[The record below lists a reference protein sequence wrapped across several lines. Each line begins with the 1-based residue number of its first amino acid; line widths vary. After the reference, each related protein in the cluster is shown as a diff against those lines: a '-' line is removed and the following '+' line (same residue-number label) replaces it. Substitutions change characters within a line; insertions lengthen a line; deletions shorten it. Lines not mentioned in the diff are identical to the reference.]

1 MVVAKI
7 EVFDDETG
15 QVFAKDKLIQ
25 PVKENLDFDV
35 PSTSYLFAFKIRVL
49 NFDKQII
56 EPDVG
61 LLEKIGCPNPDY
73 TVPSEEIHR
82 HLSKKEENN
91 GVHEA

>member
-15 QVFAKDKLIQ
+15 RVYAKDKLIQ
-25 PVKENLDFDV
+25 PVKENLDFDDL
-35 PSTSYLFAFKIRVL
+35 STSYLFAFHLRVL

-61 LLEKIGCPNPDY
+61 LLNKIGCPNPGY
-73 TVPSEEIHR
+73 TLTSEEIHR
-82 HLSKKEENN
+82 HLSKEENN
-91 GVHEA
+91 GVHET